1 MLTTQKVKNGKLIG
15 VTTLKKSRKVHR
27 KIFFHGADDDDD
39 TIPRKPS
46 KKKAKIPDFEP
57 DIIEGVTEI
66 LARPSENMENIY
78 NPKER
83 ITMFIAGAQ
92 NCGKSY
98 FVAQFLDDYKHI
110 HPKRPVYLITGLTE
124 KDKHFAR
131 HKIRQIILDP
141 ATIDEMNLEK
151 LRTDDVTKKRTGCL
165 LIFDDTD
172 RIRDKEV
179 MKKVYDLCNDAL
191 CNGRDHETQNGEAD
205 IDVIVTNHEI
215 NDYVRTRGMLTECNY
230 VVIFPYYSLAKQLD
244 LVLDK
249 IGVSEDLKAKI
260 KSYKGRAV
268 IIHKT
273 APLYCV
279 FKDRLFLLR

>member
-1 MLTTQKVKNGKLIG
+1 MLTTHSVKNGKLIG
-15 VTTLKKSRKVHR
+15 VTTLKKGGKVNR
-27 KIFFHGADDDDD
+27 KIYFKGIDDDD

-46 KKKAKIPDFEP
+46 EKKPKLSRREP
-57 DIIEGVTEI
+57 DILEGVTEI
-66 LARPSENMENIY
+66 LARPNEIMENIY
-78 NPKER
+78 HPKER

-98 FVAQFLDDYKHI
+98 FVAQLLDDYKHL
-110 HPKRPVYLITGLTE
+110 HPKRPIYLITGLTE
-124 KDKHFAR
+124 KDKHFKK
-131 HKIRQIILDP
+131 HKLREVILSP
-141 ATIDEMNLEK
+141 ETIDSMNLEK
-151 LRTDDVTKKRTGCL
+151 LRVDDATGKRTGCL

-230 VVIFPYYSLAKQLD
+230 VVIFPYFSLAKQID

-249 IGVSEDLKAKI
+249 IGLNPLLKDKI
-260 KSYKGRAV
+260 KCYKGRAV

>member
-1 MLTTQKVKNGKLIG
+1 MLTTKKVKGGKLIG
-15 VTTLKKSRKVHR
+15 VTIDKSSNDVKRKV
-27 KIFFHGADDDDD
+27 FFKGMDDDDMQ
-39 TIPRKPS
+39 PPA
-46 KKKAKIPDFEP
+46 KKARSGVYEDD
-57 DIIEGVTEI
+57 DILEGVTEI
-66 LARPSENMENIY
+66 LARRGERMENIFD
-78 NPKER
+78 PKER

-98 FVAQFLDDYKHI
+98 FVAQFLNDYKHM
-110 HPKRPVYLITGLTE
+110 HPKRPIYLLTGLTE
-124 KDKHFAR
+124 KDKHFAKF
-131 HKIRQIILDP
+131 KIREIVLNAENIESLD
-141 ATIDEMNLEK
+141 LEK
-151 LRTDDVTKKRTGCL
+151 LRVDDKTGKRTGCL

-172 RIRDKEV
+172 RIRDKAV

-191 CNGRDHETQNGEAD
+191 CNGRDHNTQSGDAD

-230 VVIFPYYSLAKQLD
+230 VVIFPYFSLAKQVD

-249 IGVSEDLKAKI
+249 IGVSQQLKEKI
-260 KSYKGRAV
+260 KAYKGRAV

-279 FKDRLFLLR
+279 FKDKLFLLR